1 MNIFVSMAD
10 NYDRK
15 TFFNTFSAEKLAEAG
30 KVRFNPNSSFY
41 TEEELIPLLNEY
53 QSEVLVTGWGCKKI
67 GASLVK
73 NVPSLKLI
81 AHTAGTVGP
90 YVSGEVFAHGIKVL
104 SGNRIFAESVA
115 ECCLGYA
122 ICALRKIPHYT
133 GVVRCGGWIK
143 GLEDFQN
150 KGLMDR
156 TVGLIGFGD
165 VAKSFVR
172 MLQPFHVR
180 ILACAPELTPEIAQE
195 YGVILSDIDEIFET
209 SDIVSVH
216 ASLNETT
223 RGMIDKRLLS
233 KMQDG
238 ALFLNTARG
247 AIVREEDLI
256 RELETGRINAALD
269 VYETEPLAPM
279 NRLRYLPNV
288 IAMPHMGGPTLD
300 RRPYVVAS
308 LAEDIR
314 AFAAGNP
321 LQNEIS
327 YEQFIRMM
335 H

>member
-1 MNIFVSMAD
+1 MNIFVAMAD

-15 TFFNTFSAEKLAEAG
+15 TFFTPFSTGKLKEAG
-30 KVRFNPNSSFY
+30 SVTFNQTEAFY
-41 TEEELIPLLNEY
+41 TEEELIPLLLEN
-53 QSEVLVTGWGCKKI
+53 QTDVLVTGWGCKKV
-67 GASLVK
+67 GGELARQ
-73 NVPSLKLI
+73 VPSLKLV

-90 YVSGEVFAHGIKVL
+90 YVSDEVFAQGVKVL

-115 ECCLGYA
+115 ECCLGYT

-143 GLEDFQN
+143 GQEDFQN

-165 VAKSFVR
+165 VAKCFVK
-172 MLQPFHVR
+172 MLQPFHVN
-180 ILACAPELTPEIAQE
+180 ILACAPEMTPRLAEE
-195 YGVILSDIDEIFET
+195 YGVLPSSMEEIFAS
-209 SDIVSVH
+209 SDVVSLH
-216 ASLNETT
+216 ASLNDTT

-233 KMQDG
+233 AMKDG

-247 AIVREEDLI
+247 AIVNEEDLI
-256 RELETGRINAALD
+256 RELETGRIDAALD
-269 VYETEPLAPM
+269 VYEMEPMDRM

-308 LAEDIR
+308 LAKDIR
-314 AFAAGNP
+314 AFAGGKP
-321 LQNEIS
+321 MQNEIS
-327 YEQFIRMM
+327 YEQYTRMM

>member
-1 MNIFVSMAD
+1 MNMFVAMAD

-15 TFFNTFSAEKLAEAG
+15 TFFTPFSVKELECAG
-30 KVRFNPNSSFY
+30 KVTYNQTSNFY
-41 TEEELIPLLNEY
+41 AEEELAPLLCQY
-53 QSEVLVTGWGCKKI
+53 KTDVLVTGWGCKKI
-67 GASLVK
+67 GTRLVDS
-73 NVPSLKLI
+73 VPHLKII

-90 YVSGEVFAHGIKVL
+90 YIEDSVFERGVKVL

-133 GVVRCGGWIK
+133 GIVRYGGWVR

-165 VAKSFVR
+165 VAKCFVK
-172 MLQPFHVR
+172 MLQPFHVK
-180 ILACAPELTPEIAQE
+180 ILACAPEITPQLAQR
-195 YGVILSDIDEIFET
+195 YGIVPAALEEIFEA

-223 RGMIDKRLLS
+223 RGMIGAELLS
-233 KMQDG
+233 RMKDG

-247 AIVREEDLI
+247 AIVKEEDLI
-256 RELETGRINAALD
+256 RELETGRIDAALD
-269 VYETEPLAPM
+269 VFETEPLPIM

-308 LAEDIR
+308 LAKDIM
-314 AFAAGNP
+314 AFEQGKP
-321 LQNEIS
+321 MQNEIS
-327 YEQFIRMM
+327 YEQYQRMM